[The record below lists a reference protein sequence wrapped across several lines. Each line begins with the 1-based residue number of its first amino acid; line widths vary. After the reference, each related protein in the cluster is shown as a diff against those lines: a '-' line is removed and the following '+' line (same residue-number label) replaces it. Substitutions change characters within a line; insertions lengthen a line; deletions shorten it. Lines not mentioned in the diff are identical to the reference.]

1 MDTLDGQELFPVQ
14 TPYRITQK
22 WYTSQRLNKI
32 LHVWTKRTN
41 KQLSQDYGYYPRDIY
56 AKKQLDP
63 MWREL
68 VHFHRNSVDAQGVC
82 KLLRADIGKQ
92 LIYALKLEE
101 YQDYDKVQN
110 KYHFSSQ
117 QAQALIA
124 KIPPLKLWNTIY
136 SARLLTQQ
144 DIQTCLSF
152 FGDAPLD
159 QHFDKDIF
167 SPYRKS
173 LAHLWNFCSDQ
184 NYILEEGKGM
194 RISCTDRKESVWVIS
209 QLLPNAKWLVKLAL
223 DKIDTPEEER
233 KMMIF

>member
-1 MDTLDGQELFPVQ
+1 MDILDGQELFPVQ

-22 WYTSQRLNKI
+22 GYTSQRLNKI

-41 KQLSQDYGYYPRDIY
+41 KHLSQDYGYYPRDIY

-63 MWREL
+63 TWREL
-68 VHFHRNSVDAQGVC
+68 VHFHRNSVDAQGIC
-82 KLLRADIGKQ
+82 KLLRSDVSRQ
-92 LIYALKLEE
+92 LVSVLGLEE
-101 YQDYDKVQN
+101 ERDYTKVAN
-110 KYHFSSQ
+110 KYLFSSQ
-117 QAQALIA
+117 QAQELIA

-136 SARLLTQQ
+136 LARLLTQQ

-167 SPYRKS
+167 SPHRKS
-173 LAHLWNFCSDQ
+173 LAHLWNFCPEQ
-184 NYILEEGKGM
+184 NYILDEGKGM
-194 RISCTDRKESVWVIS
+194 RISCKGRKESIGVVS
-209 QLLPNAKWLVKLAL
+209 DLLPHAKWLIKLAL